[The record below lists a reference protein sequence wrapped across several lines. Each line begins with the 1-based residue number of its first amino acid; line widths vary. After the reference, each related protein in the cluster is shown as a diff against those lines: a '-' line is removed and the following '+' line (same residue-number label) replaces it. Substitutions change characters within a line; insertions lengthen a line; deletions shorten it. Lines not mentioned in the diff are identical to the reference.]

1 MLLVDERASVCPPYV
16 KELMVKSRCQ
26 QLSNKLFINTTLLHG
41 D

>member
-1 MLLVDERASVCPPYV
+1 MLLVDERASVCPSV
-16 KELMVKSRCQ
+16 KELIVKSRCQ